1 MTHAPRDTPGPR
13 PRRHWPWSRRTSTGA
28 DVTVAVLLFLLEAVV
43 LVLGLFGHGMEGWA
57 AQGDRERIEA
67 AELAGRV
74 WLSRC
79 LVAVLVLAVVAM
91 VSRARWTVVAHLLLA
106 AGVAALLVLDQHD
119 RDRSHPTPEPR
130 PRLEFTLCLSG
141 DRCD

>member
-1 MTHAPRDTPGPR
+1 MTHAPADI
-13 PRRHWPWSRRTSTGA
+13 PRRRRPWSNRTPTGA
-28 DVTVAVLLFLLEAVV
+28 DVTIAVLLFLLEAVV
-43 LVLGLFGHGMEGWA
+43 VVLGLFGHGMEEWA

-79 LVAVLVLAVVAM
+79 LVAAMLLAVVAM
-91 VSRARWTVVAHLLLA
+91 VSRARWTVVSHLLVA
-106 AGVAALLVLDQHD
+106 AGIAALLVLDQHD

-130 PRLEFTLCLSG
+130 PALEFSLCLSG
-141 DRCD
+141 GDRCG